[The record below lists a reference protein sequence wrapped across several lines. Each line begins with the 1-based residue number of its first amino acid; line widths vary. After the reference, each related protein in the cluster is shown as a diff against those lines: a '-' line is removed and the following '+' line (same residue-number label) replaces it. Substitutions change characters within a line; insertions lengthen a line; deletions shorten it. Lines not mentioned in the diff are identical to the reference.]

1 MLFAKGRLWHGAL
14 IFPLSL
20 LRQSGGAAAGGRGL
34 SLLLRQAHD
43 RPAVQPL
50 APGAKLYAVCM
61 GGEPAETHLPRVR
74 LQGDTVTVEVGAQ
87 PHPSLPEHRIL
98 WILLQTR
105 YGGQYRLL
113 PPAGPPRA
121 VFRLEGD
128 FPVAAYAF
136 CSRDGLWRA
145 EV

>member
-1 MLFAKGRLWHGAL
+1 MEHLFFRCPCCGSLAA
-14 IFPLSL
+14 L
-20 LRQSGGAAAGGRGL
+20 LREGEGCLCCCGRPMTVLL
-34 SLLLRQAHD
+34 SKTG
-43 RPAVQPL
+43 PE
-50 APGAKLYAVCM
+50 

-74 LQGDTVTVEVGAQ
+74 LQGDTVTVEVGTQ